1 MFKVDSGIT
10 SKPCSLAW
18 KVASGSLEVRSN
30 RPGCSIVFF
39 SFLHSLGFPGAILG
53 EVIKEGEDPKIK
65 GSIMLAFAES
75 KTDVLK
81 ALQEDI
87 YFKEGV
93 WDWHNVQI
101 HPVYLDVLCPKRS
114 TNEYQFKSAFRQP
127 L

>member
-1 MFKVDSGIT
+1 MFKVVSGII
-10 SKPCSLAW
+10 SKPCRLAW
-18 KVASGSLEVRSN
+18 KVASGSSEVRSK
-30 RPGCSIVFF
+30 RPACSIVVL
-39 SFLHSLGFPGAILG
+39 SFLHSFEFSGAILE

-65 GSIMLAFAES
+65 GSIMLASAES
-75 KTDVLK
+75 KADVLK

-101 HPVYLDVLCPKRS
+101 HPVYLDVGYPKRS
-114 TNEYQFKSAFRQP
+114 TDEYQFKSAFRQP